1 MIADLV
7 RRTRS
12 CRRFYEEHTI
22 STGTL
27 RDLVDL
33 ARLGASGG
41 NKQPLKYL
49 LSNDRVTNDVIFPK
63 LGWAGYLKE
72 WKGPEPGER
81 PSAYIIILGDNEN
94 RKSIRVD
101 QGISAQNILLGATD
115 LGLAGCMIDTV
126 DREKLRKDMHIPDR
140 FEILLVIALGKAR
153 ERIIL
158 ERIGPDGDV
167 RYWRDESGVHHVP
180 KRSLD
185 EIIVSFSAPPIL
197 SGKR

>member
-1 MIADLV
+1 MISDLV

-12 CRRFYEEHTI
+12 CRRFYEEHSI
-22 STGTL
+22 STETL

-49 LSNDRVTNDVIFPK
+49 LSNERARNDVIFLK

-72 WKGPEPGER
+72 WRGPEPGAR
-81 PSAYIIILGDNEN
+81 PSAYIIILGDNDI

-101 QGISAQNILLGATD
+101 QGIAAQNILLGATD

-126 DREKLRKDMHIPDR
+126 DREWLRKDLLIQDR
-140 FEILLVIALGKAR
+140 FEILLVIALGRPK
-153 ERIIL
+153 ERTVL
-158 ERIGPDGDV
+158 ESLGPDGDI
-167 RYWRDESGVHHVP
+167 RYWRDASGGHHVP

-185 EIIVSFSAPPIL
+185 EIIVSFNL
-197 SGKR
+197 